1 MHLQNKVLIYDW
13 TFIHL
18 VHRPF
23 STIKLDLKCITT
35 PYSYELWKNEFATK
49 ITWPTKVKKKKS
61 RVKLRTL

>member
-23 STIKLDLKCITT
+23 STIKLDLKCFTI
-35 PYSYELWKNEFATK
+35 PDSYELWKMSLPQNHMTYK
-49 ITWPTKVKKKKS
+49 GKKKKKQS
-61 RVKLRTL
+61 